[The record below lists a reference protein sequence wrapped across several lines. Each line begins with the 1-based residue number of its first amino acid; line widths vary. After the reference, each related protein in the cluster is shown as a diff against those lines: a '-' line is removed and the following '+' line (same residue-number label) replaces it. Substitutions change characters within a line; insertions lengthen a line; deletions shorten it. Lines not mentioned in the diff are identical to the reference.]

1 VRARHRWGAALVALA
16 ALLVL
21 PGCIRVDT
29 LSIELVAC
37 KEGDDGTP
45 SNGVVLMAQSVPSA
59 SWVPCLEGM
68 PLGWH
73 FAGMD
78 VDRGSARFWLD
89 SDRDGLR
96 AIEIRL
102 TGSCSTSRATE
113 IPSDRPEM
121 RRLERVNQVTPL
133 YIGRRYY
140 VFDGGCI
147 TVVFRLSGENRGE
160 PLAVATQGLGA
171 VPRDLLQAMVHEDS
185 GGRLQLDPPSTGG
198 GGR

>member
-1 VRARHRWGAALVALA
+1 MRARHRWGAALLALA

-133 YIGRRYY
+133 YVGRRYY

>member
-1 VRARHRWGAALVALA
+1 VNGRRRWAALLLAVA

-21 PGCIRVDT
+21 PGCIRVGGT
-29 LSIELVAC
+29 LNTELVAC

-45 SNGVVLMAQSVPSA
+45 SNGIVLMAQSVPSA
-59 SWVPCLEGM
+59 AWVPCLEGM

-73 FAGMD
+73 FSGMD
-78 VDRGSARFWLD
+78 VDRGSGRFWLD
-89 SDRDGLR
+89 SDRDGVH
-96 AIEIRL
+96 AIEVLL
-102 TGSCSTSRATE
+102 TRSCFTSGATE

-121 RRLERVNQVTPL
+121 RRLERVIQVTPL
-133 YIGRRYY
+133 YVGRRYY

-171 VPRDLLQAMVHEDS
+171 VARDDLRAMVHEDS

-198 GGR
+198 GG